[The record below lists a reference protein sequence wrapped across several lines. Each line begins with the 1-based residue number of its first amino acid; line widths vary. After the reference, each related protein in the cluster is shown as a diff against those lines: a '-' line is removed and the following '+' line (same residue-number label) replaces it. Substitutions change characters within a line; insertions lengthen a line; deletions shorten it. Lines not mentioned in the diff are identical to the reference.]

1 MKKIIILD
9 GQIDIFNTPIQ
20 EPIKPKENNVIEV
33 QKKKEDN
40 FSEIINLYKESC
52 LRIVKI
58 VSGALLVEFK
68 DKTMYFNKECK
79 NEFNLNTDV
88 GIMPGDEVIIA
99 NDEKTVN
106 EIQLLKLKEI
116 NPAKYIK
123 RKGDVNII
131 IPTDDKT
138 IVITK
143 KGWVIEYKQ
152 KPKFKEDEVVILENS
167 KKISSEELK
176 AGDYVRFIYANKEC
190 TGIAKS
196 IYNNGETVNVSWDN
210 KHTAFYYKCVNKIS

>member
-9 GQIDIFNTPIQ
+9 GQIDIFNIPIQ
-20 EPIKPKENNVIEV
+20 VPIKPKENIVVEA
-33 QKKKEDN
+33 QKKKEDY

-58 VSGALLVEFK
+58 ISGALLVEFE

-79 NEFNLNTDV
+79 NEFNLNTDI
-88 GIMPGDEVIIA
+88 GIMPGDEIIIA

-106 EIQLLKLKEI
+106 KIQLLKLKEI

-131 IPTDDKT
+131 IPTDEKT

-143 KGWVIEYKQ
+143 RGWVIEYKQ
-152 KPKFKEDEVVILENS
+152 KPNYKEDEVVILENS
-167 KKISSEELK
+167 KKISEEELEV
-176 AGDYVRFIYANKEC
+176 GDLVEFSYDKQKKS
-190 TGIAKS
+190 GIVKS
-196 IYNNGETVNVSWDN
+196 IYNNGETANVSWDN
-210 KHTAFYYKCVNKIS
+210 KRAPFYYKCLKKIS